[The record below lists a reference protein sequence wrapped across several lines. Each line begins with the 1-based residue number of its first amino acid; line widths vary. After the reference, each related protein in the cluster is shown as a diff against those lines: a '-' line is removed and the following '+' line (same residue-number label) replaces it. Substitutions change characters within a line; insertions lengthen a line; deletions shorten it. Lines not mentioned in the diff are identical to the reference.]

1 MSSIKKKK
9 KRRLVE
15 PPKVSM
21 YESVPDDIKVL
32 FGKFYT
38 YSFVYIIFF
47 GILYPLIF
55 MYYLN
60 KVFTIIMFIVL
71 VLLYGYIVYDI
82 KKKTG
87 KYKSNIFI
95 VFIILVLFSVS
106 FSILRLVM

>member
-21 YESVPDDIKVL
+21 YDSVPDDIKIL

-38 YSFVYIIFF
+38 YSLIYIIFF
-47 GILYPLIF
+47 GLLYPLIL

-60 KVFTIIMFIVL
+60 KIFTVIMFIVL
-71 VLLYGYIVYDI
+71 FLLYGYIVYDI

-95 VFIILVLFSVS
+95 LLIILVLFSFS